1 MSIDTTALTI
11 LINMTGWVVVGY
23 LAKAYFDDIKA
34 VKLKS
39 HEIDTKYQQILLEQR
54 LQEQK
59 IEFLEKAI
67 EDIDN
72 NVHEIKEM
80 LEKNNNV
87 LINELKEQLRNRG

>member
-1 MSIDTTALTI
+1 MTFDPTALTI

-80 LEKNNNV
+80 LAKNNST
-87 LINELKEQLRNRG
+87 LISELKEQLRHRG

>member
-1 MSIDTTALTI
+1 
-11 LINMTGWVVVGY
+11 MTGWVVVGY

-80 LEKNNNV
+80 LEKNNSV

>member
-1 MSIDTTALTI
+1 
-11 LINMTGWVVVGY
+11 MTGWVVVGY

-80 LEKNNNV
+80 LAKNNST
-87 LINELKEQLRNRG
+87 LISELKEQLRHRG

>member
-1 MSIDTTALTI
+1 MTIDTTAITI

-80 LEKNNNV
+80 LEKNNSV